1 MKKKFKLLTL
11 LVIAFLV
18 MAAFANLISQKS
30 SFKQRA
36 TEQMNDL
43 FNTQWSVTSWDLSV
57 FPSPRLVAK
66 TISITSDVA
75 GIALELEADKATVSF
90 KLAPLIFGRY
100 EIKEVKFIGS
110 NVKIELVMDGMRERQ
125 LIQFNDVLVEISS
138 ATSPG
143 NVRFLMRDPVGGN
156 KRKLQISGDALI
168 RNTENELTIE
178 HLDTAI
184 QFKNTELKSLHP
196 FLLSDEESMIK
207 SGRLDWAGRIFWANN
222 RFSFQGRGRATD
234 YMGPIPFSAIALSAP
249 VDADM
254 KLEGG
259 WEPDTSAL
267 HLAEMTLSTT
277 LGDYK
282 MKGNWTLLEPER
294 AAFGFEL
301 NADHIEMAAV
311 ALNAESL
318 YRKLPSYANLVGTFS
333 TNIFLN
339 GTSENYSVIAGL
351 DATDLAIASKQFK
364 KPAGESLQVEVD
376 WNIEDGERVGGN
388 FGIWIKDMSMKGTV
402 VEWQRSTGDGEVT
415 LLTNKFSLNGWE
427 AFFPAIQG
435 MAINGMGKLLW
446 LASGDFYHPSRLD
459 QNLTINLVDA
469 EARLPEIFL
478 SKIKATLEFASS
490 RAATGNL
497 ELMAGSSPL
506 RIEYVAQNE
515 PMRSLSI
522 VAYSPELNV
531 SETLLPTRDL
541 VYRLMDETSA
551 VWVDFLKQGLHAL
564 VPENGLLTESTLR
577 LSWLKDSVSIH
588 EWSGGL
594 FDGRLKLSGDFELAG
609 VPNYNLVVQADH
621 VDAERIFYQLSGAL
635 PVSGDLSALLYL
647 SGDQLL
653 PEMSFNETNLSGELK
668 IVSGY
673 FKAFDLSKALS
684 NSFSGQGGGILPS
697 GQSSFND
704 FYVSFEK
711 PKNSDWISEQVIFST
726 DEYTLTGGGEL
737 GLTGDMNFKLR
748 MSPLRSSSAEA
759 TSFDSMSAPAMRG
772 LVQVY
777 GPWASPL
784 LTVSSLES
792 QNTKNYAGKS
802 GKSR

>member
-1 MKKKFKLLTL
+1 M
-11 LVIAFLV
+11 
-18 MAAFANLISQKS
+18 
-30 SFKQRA
+30 
-36 TEQMNDL
+36 
-43 FNTQWSVTSWDLSV
+43 
-57 FPSPRLVAK
+57 
-66 TISITSDVA
+66 
-75 GIALELEADKATVSF
+75 
-90 KLAPLIFGRY
+90 
-100 EIKEVKFIGS
+100 
-110 NVKIELVMDGMRERQ
+110 
-125 LIQFNDVLVEISS
+125 
-138 ATSPG
+138 
-143 NVRFLMRDPVGGN
+143 
-156 KRKLQISGDALI
+156 
-168 RNTENELTIE
+168 
-178 HLDTAI
+178 
-184 QFKNTELKSLHP
+184 
-196 FLLSDEESMIK
+196 
-207 SGRLDWAGRIFWANN
+207 
-222 RFSFQGRGRATD
+222 
-234 YMGPIPFSAIALSAP
+234 
-249 VDADM
+249 
-254 KLEGG
+254 
-259 WEPDTSAL
+259 
-267 HLAEMTLSTT
+267 
-277 LGDYK
+277 
-282 MKGNWTLLEPER
+282 
-294 AAFGFEL
+294 
-301 NADHIEMAAV
+301 
-311 ALNAESL
+311 
-318 YRKLPSYANLVGTFS
+318 
-333 TNIFLN
+333 
-339 GTSENYSVIAGL
+339 
-351 DATDLAIASKQFK
+351 
-364 KPAGESLQVEVD
+364 
-376 WNIEDGERVGGN
+376 
-388 FGIWIKDMSMKGTV
+388 
-402 VEWQRSTGDGEVT
+402 
-415 LLTNKFSLNGWE
+415 
-427 AFFPAIQG
+427 
-435 MAINGMGKLLW
+435 
-446 LASGDFYHPSRLD
+446 
-459 QNLTINLVDA
+459 
-469 EARLPEIFL
+469 
-478 SKIKATLEFASS
+478 
-490 RAATGNL
+490 
-497 ELMAGSSPL
+497 
-506 RIEYVAQNE
+506 
-515 PMRSLSI
+515 
-522 VAYSPELNV
+522 
-531 SETLLPTRDL
+531 
-541 VYRLMDETSA
+541 
-551 VWVDFLKQGLHAL
+551 DFLKQGLHAL